1 MTAALAAL
9 NPLPYIGGEKG
20 QIMAGV
26 GVYENKQ
33 AVALGYAYTPNSDQQ
48 YTLGVSYGEG
58 GKTMANMGA
67 TFRIGS
73 GDGATTLAEHVK
85 AQTSKE
91 YEAKLA
97 DVKAQSDA
105 KISDLQSQVEELRQ
119 LLLAMKQG

>member
-1 MTAALAAL
+1 M
-9 NPLPYIGGEKG
+9 
-20 QIMAGV
+20 
-26 GVYENKQ
+26 
-33 AVALGYAYTPNSDQQ
+33 
-48 YTLGVSYGEG
+48 
-58 GKTMANMGA
+58 
-67 TFRIGS
+67 FRIGS
-73 GDGATTLAEHVK
+73 GDGATTLTEHVK